1 MSTPDSEG
9 DRSHGER
16 RTESDRRHNLENK
29 KLDGIERRSGKIHRW
44 NEIEQIRR
52 QLSTRRRRKLKK
64 TILTLSVVVG
74 ICFFIAVLFTYII
87 KKESIQALL
96 KEFSQKI
103 ELLNN

>member
-9 DRSHGER
+9 NRSHDER

-52 QLSTRRRRKLKK
+52 QLRTRRRRKLKK

>member
-9 DRSHGER
+9 GRSPGER
-16 RTESDRRHNLENK
+16 KTESDRRHNPGNK
-29 KLDGIERRSGKIHRW
+29 KLDGIEKRSGKIRRW
-44 NEIEQIRR
+44 NEIEQARR
-52 QLSTRRRRKLKK
+52 QISNRRRRRLKN
-64 TILTLSVVVG
+64 TIVTLSVIIG
-74 ICFFIAVLFTYII
+74 ICFFIAILLSYII